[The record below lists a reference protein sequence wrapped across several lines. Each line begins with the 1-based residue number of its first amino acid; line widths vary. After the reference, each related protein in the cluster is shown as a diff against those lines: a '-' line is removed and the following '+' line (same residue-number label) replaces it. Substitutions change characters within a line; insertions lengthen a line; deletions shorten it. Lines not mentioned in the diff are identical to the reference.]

1 MTGHRPGPLAARS
14 VFVGATRYT
23 GPLAWLRLAPKWM
36 AMVKVMKRMPGY
48 LHHQVYYQRPF
59 TLGTIG
65 YFATEQ
71 DLQRFARTGQ
81 HRELMQWAV
90 DGTRNATGGYI
101 RLYAEPNGTG
111 AAMDPGP

>member
-1 MTGHRPGPLAARS
+1 MDGDGEGDEADARVPAS
-14 VFVGATRYT
+14 SGLL
-23 GPLAWLRLAPKWM
+23 PAP
-36 AMVKVMKRMPGY
+36 V
-48 LHHQVYYQRPF
+48 H
-59 TLGTIG
+59 TGTIG

-71 DLQRFARTGQ
+71 DLLRFARTGQ